1 MSEGK
6 EKKSLLSKVFNAE
19 TLGKVALF
27 GLSTAFGFA
36 VMGALDFT
44 LFHELVEGQLFMSA
58 VQPLATDILRSEVMG
73 VSVAGLF
80 VDAADYLQTAYPGD
94 AISAASEAA
103 ATSAQQGLGG
113 GFFPQP

>member
-1 MSEGK
+1 MAEGT

-58 VQPLATDILRSEVMG
+58 VQPLATDILRTEFMG
-73 VSVAGLF
+73 VSVAGAF
-80 VDAADYLQTAYPGD
+80 VNAAEYLHTAYPAAPLD
-94 AISAASEAA
+94 AAAEAA
-103 ATSAQQGLGG
+103 AATAQNSLGG
-113 GFFPQP
+113 GMF